1 FSRYRRYPY
10 IRRQG
15 SGNGP
20 HSHHHHNNANS
31 SATSSTTSSSSS
43 SVGSVTNTSHSTQY
57 SNNSATTNTNALYA
71 AAVSQQHHHHQQQQQ
86 SVPISQHDELIRYIR
101 EAWNKVS
108 EQGTPVI
115 YCNESDNQL
124 KNFKPF
130 NLEEYWGQ
138 RLVQNIHVT
147 TTHQ

>member
-1 FSRYRRYPY
+1 MERNNGRYNAY

-15 SGNGP
+15 SAP
-20 HSHHHHNNANS
+20 HNHHHHNNN
-31 SATSSTTSSSSS
+31 ATSAASSL
-43 SVGSVTNTSHSTQY
+43 GSGAAPNSAQY
-57 SNNSATTNTNALYA
+57 SNNSISNASTVGGGVVIGA
-71 AAVSQQHHHHQQQQQ
+71 GVGGQQHNN
-86 SVPISQHDELIRYIR
+86 SNLSQHDELIRYIR
-101 EAWNKVS
+101 EAWNKVN
-108 EQGTPVI
+108 EQGTPII

-147 TTHQ
+147 TTHAGGHQ

>member
-1 FSRYRRYPY
+1 RYPY

-20 HSHHHHNNANS
+20 HNHHHHNSSNS
-31 SATSSTTSSSSS
+31 SSTSSSSS
-43 SVGSVTNTSHSTQY
+43 SASMTNATHNTQY
-57 SNNSATTNTNALYA
+57 SNNSINNATSNTNALYV
-71 AAVSQQHHHHQQQQQ
+71 AAVSQQHQHQQQQQ

-101 EAWNKVS
+101 GAWNKVS

-115 YCNESDNQL
+115 HCNESDNQL

>member
-1 FSRYRRYPY
+1 MERNNGRYPY

-20 HSHHHHNNANS
+20 HNHHHHNNANS
-31 SATSSTTSSSSS
+31 ASAASSASPSSASTA
-43 SVGSVTNTSHSTQY
+43 TNTSHSTQY
-57 SNNSATTNTNALYA
+57 SNNSINNATTNTNVLYA
-71 AAVSQQHHHHQQQQQ
+71 TVSQQQQQ
-86 SVPISQHDELIRYIR
+86 QQQNVPISQHDELIRYIR

-108 EQGTPVI
+108 EQGEI

>member
-1 FSRYRRYPY
+1 MERNNGRYPY

-20 HSHHHHNNANS
+20 HNHHHHNNANS
-31 SATSSTTSSSSS
+31 ASAASPSSASTA
-43 SVGSVTNTSHSTQY
+43 TNTSHSTQY
-57 SNNSATTNTNALYA
+57 SNNSINNATTNTNVLYA
-71 AAVSQQHHHHQQQQQ
+71 TVSQQQQQ
-86 SVPISQHDELIRYIR
+86 QQQNVPISQHDELIRYIR

-108 EQGTPVI
+108 EQGEI